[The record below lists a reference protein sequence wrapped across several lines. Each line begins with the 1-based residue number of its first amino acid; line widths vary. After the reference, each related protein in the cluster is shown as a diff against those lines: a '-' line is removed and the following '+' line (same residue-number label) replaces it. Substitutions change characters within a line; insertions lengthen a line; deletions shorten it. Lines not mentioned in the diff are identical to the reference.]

1 MVLVGTRRIASL
13 WLSSL
18 VGWAGCGCGLVGWAG
33 CGCGLVVGAGSGL
46 LGRQGSGLVVG
57 AGSGLLGR
65 AGSGL
70 VVGAHVFMMLRLR
83 VRVWV
88 PVVRHISLSL
98 LLRLF
103 VDRNHAAANLIF
115 GKNWFSDTSQVD
127 TDGSANDR
135 VFSNE
140 VLVEMVL
147 IDHHP

>member
-46 LGRQGSGLVVG
+46 LGRL
-57 AGSGLLGR
+57 
-65 AGSGL
+65 GSGL

-88 PVVRHISLSL
+88 PVVRHISLRL

-103 VDRNHAAANLIF
+103 VDRNHAAANLIA
-115 GKNWFSDTSQVD
+115 GSNCFSTSSQVD

>member
-46 LGRQGSGLVVG
+46 LGRV
-57 AGSGLLGR
+57 
-65 AGSGL
+65 GSGL

-83 VRVWV
+83 IRVWV
-88 PVVRHISLSL
+88 PVVRHISLRL
-98 LLRLF
+98 LLRLQ
-103 VDRNHAAANLIF
+103 VDRNHAAANLF
-115 GKNWFSDTSQVD
+115 AVSNCFSVSSQDD

-147 IDHHP
+147 IELHPCSEHA

>member
-1 MVLVGTRRIASL
+1 MVPVQTRRIASL

-18 VGWAGCGCGLVGWAG
+18 VDWAG

-46 LGRQGSGLVVG
+46 LGRL
-57 AGSGLLGR
+57 
-65 AGSGL
+65 GSGL

-115 GKNWFSDTSQVD
+115 GQNWFSDTSQVD

-140 VLVEMVL
+140 VLEEMVL

>member
-18 VGWAGCGCGLVGWAG
+18 VGWAGCGCGLV
-33 CGCGLVVGAGSGL
+33 VGAGSGL
-46 LGRQGSGLVVG
+46 LGRG
-57 AGSGLLGR
+57 
-65 AGSGL
+65 GSGL

-83 VRVWV
+83 IRVWV
-88 PVVRHISLSL
+88 PVVRHISLRL

-115 GKNWFSDTSQVD
+115 GHKWVSSASQEVD

-147 IDHHP
+147 IDHLP

>member
-46 LGRQGSGLVVG
+46 LGRL
-57 AGSGLLGR
+57 
-65 AGSGL
+65 GSGL

-115 GKNWFSDTSQVD
+115 GHNWVSSASQEVD

-147 IDHHP
+147 IDHLP